1 MDYKK
6 TEIEKIIDSNFQEFK
21 RKISIIEFYYSNESH
36 TTKTNLSKDSFTAYM
51 VKEGDI
57 YPFNNGKNITVLF
70 NDLKNSTKLIQ
81 DLLTKDKIEYYS
93 NYMFYSSKML
103 SEILELFDGKMVE
116 STGDG
121 NYSIFESLRK
131 DRINDEYFE
140 YKIRHFY
147 KLEFQEYIKNFDE
160 KEINFINYKADTDD
174 KKLRQLIFY
183 IFFLFNEKVNKLLYG
198 DIKYKFLTRVG
209 CATGECYITRIENEH
224 IKQDKLIGEVVHRAS
239 HQASGKS

>member
-1 MDYKK
+1 MNI
-6 TEIEKIIDSNFQEFK
+6 IEKIIERNFELLSK
-21 RKISIIEFYYSNESH
+21 TINITMYELSMEDRTISITNIISPYS
-36 TTKTNLSKDSFTAYM
+36 KNLK
-51 VKEGDI
+51 
-57 YPFNNGKNITVLF
+57 NGEIKYFVEIVILF
-70 NDLKNSTKLIQ
+70 NDLKQSTKLLKNIE
-81 DLLTKDKIEYYS
+81 DKNKLFYYS
-93 NYMFYSSKML
+93 NYMMYSSKML
-103 SEILELFDGKMVE
+103 SEILKLLGGKMVE